1 MSCSK
6 PLVSLRLKLPSYVKP
21 GDAIMSDSEAFAF
34 RARLGKYL
42 EGFTAELNSAA
53 DRRHFCDYVSG
64 LLGTA
69 ERKNME
75 RMAFKAGVPVR
86 TLQGFL
92 ACYPWDEDAVRGR
105 VQRLVAEGYADDN
118 AIAIIDETG
127 VPKKGTK
134 TAGVQRQYC
143 GAVGKIENSVMFVG
157 LAYAAGD
164 FHTLIDLEL
173 YLPKTWAE
181 DTARRRAAG
190 IPEEFAYRSKQDMSI
205 EELRRAIRS
214 GLSFRWATADE
225 FYGRSSRWRREV
237 ADAGLWYVVEVPK
250 STRGWISERIAALG
264 TDSPDEA
271 YAPRE
276 VRSLWHRG
284 GPSWTP
290 YRVKDTEKGPEV
302 WELRAIR
309 FVPSVNGG
317 GEEECWLLVA
327 RNVLTGE
334 MKYFVSNAPVDCP
347 LTTLGY
353 VAFSRWRVER
363 CFQDLKGEVGLDHFE
378 VHKYRPLVRHLRLAL
393 AGMLFLA
400 MERKSLR
407 DAGPWLWSSKAV
419 RQLTA
424 AVLTARD
431 DNDFLHLW
439 SEVLREREYYEK
451 NRQKATVSHGKKRLR
466 QFESM
471 GIDVDTLPR
480 FMLGKVA
487 L

>member
-1 MSCSK
+1 
-6 PLVSLRLKLPSYVKP
+6 
-21 GDAIMSDSEAFAF
+21 MSDVEALAF
-34 RARLGKYL
+34 RARLGEYL
-42 EGFTAELNSAA
+42 EGFAGDLESEAGC
-53 DRRHFCDYVSG
+53 RHFRDYVSE

-75 RMAFKAGVPVR
+75 RMAFKANVPVR
-86 TLQGFL
+86 TLQDFL
-92 ACYPWDEDAVRGR
+92 ACYVWDEDAVRRR
-105 VQRLVAEGYADDN
+105 VQRLVAERYVADD

-127 VPKKGTK
+127 VPKKGSK

-143 GAVGKIENSVMFVG
+143 GARGKIENSVMFVG

-164 FHTLIDLEL
+164 FHTLTDLEL
-173 YLPKTWAE
+173 YLPKAWTE
-181 DTARRRAAG
+181 NKTRRREAG
-190 IPEEFAYRSKQDMSI
+190 IPEEMEYHSKQDISI
-205 EELRRAIRS
+205 AELRRAIAG

-237 ADAGLWYVVEVPK
+237 SEQGLWYVVEVPK
-250 STRGWISERIAALG
+250 STKGWIPERITSLEA
-264 TDSPDEA
+264 DSPDDA
-271 YAPRE
+271 FAPRE
-276 VRSLWHRG
+276 VQSLWRRG
-284 GPSWTP
+284 GPSWKP

-302 WELRAIR
+302 WELRAVR

-317 GEEECWLLVA
+317 REDECWLLVA

-334 MKYFVSNAPVDCP
+334 VKYFLSNAPVDCP

-363 CFQDLKGEVGLDHFE
+363 CFQDLKGDVGLDHFE

-400 MERKSLR
+400 MERQRLR
-407 DAGPWLWSSKAV
+407 DSGPWLWSSKAV
-419 RQLTA
+419 RQLVT

-431 DNDFLHLW
+431 DDDFFHIW
-439 SEVLREREYYEK
+439 SEVLRERQYYEK
-451 NRQKATVSHGKKRLR
+451 NRQKATISHAKKRLR
-466 QFESM
+466 RLEDM
-471 GIDVDTLPR
+471 GIDVETLPR
-480 FMLGKVA
+480 FTLGKVA